1 MGKKKGKSR
10 RTQKMI
16 KQKKNSDV
24 LTEEEC
30 DTYMAG
36 LYNLEYIAGYTSGGV
51 PYGASIIEE
60 EWMGKESKIESGEE
74 DIFDGGCDDIPF

>member
-1 MGKKKGKSR
+1 
-10 RTQKMI
+10 
-16 KQKKNSDV
+16 
-24 LTEEEC
+24 
-30 DTYMAG
+30 MAG